1 MKRTSDETYEEIDEK
16 LCKKFKLVHFEK
28 KEELMDIDESEQMEI
43 EEYKEEKEEYKEG
56 QEEQEDNEDEVEES
70 YEEIIRKYILEK
82 RKKEKL
88 KK

>member
-1 MKRTSDETYEEIDEK
+1 MKRTSDKTYEEIDEK
-16 LCKKFKLVHFEK
+16 LCKKFKLVHLEK
-28 KEELMDIDESEQMEI
+28 KEELMDIDESEQMEF
-43 EEYKEEKEEYKEG
+43 EEYKEEKEEYKE
-56 QEEQEDNEDEVEES
+56 EQEDNEDEMEES